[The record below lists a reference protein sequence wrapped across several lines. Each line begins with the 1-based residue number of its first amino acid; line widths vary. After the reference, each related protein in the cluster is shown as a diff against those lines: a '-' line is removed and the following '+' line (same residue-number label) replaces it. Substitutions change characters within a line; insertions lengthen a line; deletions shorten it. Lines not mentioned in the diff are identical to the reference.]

1 MNFDLTPDLKL
12 LNDSVNKQLEQYR
25 GPLPVGHAAF
35 VLDGSAIADDIARN
49 GYLEVVKEYG
59 AELGIGLA
67 TLALASGIFLLLLRR
82 RRQASA

>member
-1 MNFDLTPDLKL
+1 MYG
-12 LNDSVNKQLEQYR
+12 E
-25 GPLPVGHAAF
+25 HA
-35 VLDGSAIADDIARN
+35 LDFM
-49 GYLEVVKEYG
+49 KKYG